1 MWMVRYRQLKLD
13 MSLNKLRWKSRKG
26 IRELDI
32 LLQNF
37 LNQEYEQLNEYHK
50 KIFEEVL
57 EKEVIKGNNF
67 IFSSGCQSHH
77 FGARLHGTTNTPKK
91 KQQQQKRKSAH
102 VHGGFVKISTIKLSH
117 GLKFQDLSQ
126 ELQL

>member
-1 MWMVRYRQLKLD
+1 

-57 EKEVIKGNNF
+57 EIE
-67 IFSSGCQSHH
+67 
-77 FGARLHGTTNTPKK
+77 T
-91 KQQQQKRKSAH
+91 
-102 VHGGFVKISTIKLSH
+102 
-117 GLKFQDLSQ
+117 
-126 ELQL
+126 